1 MAGIAGALAAATA
14 FAMAVGR
21 LAGLIDGTAWLTP
34 AAVAVVTAAF
44 ISLVSV
50 RLRLPTVAGVLVQL
64 VVAAWY
70 VLRLVSPDSLTGG
83 IIPTAA
89 TFGEAGEELSYGL
102 ELLRFGAAPVLAVP
116 GLVAIIGVSL
126 WVLVAWTVVFL
137 LNRRPALATAP
148 NLVFYLQLATIDRL
162 PSNRAWV
169 IGLALV
175 TAALVLTI
183 GDRQPGKRGR
193 LDRPTGEP
201 MPRRSLGLAVASLAT
216 LALVGSLMPDLLGDR
231 VPAGGTIRWRTS
243 SGLGG
248 LYGGGTALNPF
259 VGLQQSVVSLSDDP
273 VFFATV
279 SDSAPPGDE
288 LYWNLI
294 TLDVFDGSNWLP
306 STLPTYKTGEAW
318 EDEEQRFRG
327 PTTTVAARI
336 RIAGLRGQILPTL
349 YSTTGL
355 ESPTERI
362 REGFLVRADGTVRL
376 DLSLREGWEYEIQ
389 AALPDPDIAALAS
402 RNGQLTP
409 LFEQAVE
416 GQATNLIASNRPL
429 DRTPLTDRVRYVEL
443 PPRLPAGIRNL
454 AREVAKGGSTPFEDA
469 LLLEAF
475 FRDSRLFVYS
485 PDVSSGHSSLDLE
498 DWLTDPAS
506 TNYRT
511 GYCEQ
516 FATAMAV
523 MARTLDLPARVVLGF
538 TPGAVTTQ
546 EDGSEVIV
554 VKERNAHAWV
564 ELWLD
569 GQGWVRFDPTPR
581 SDGVNPSLTETQVG
595 FDPRG
600 FLPAPTEP
608 GGSSGPGTRPQ
619 LPNLP
624 EEDLRPLGPPG
635 GTVTRVELPGWSWWV
650 AAIILL
656 VAVTPGGRWLARRRR
671 LHRLRHG
678 DITAAWEE
686 ITVRLAGLGESMT
699 VDETPMELANRF
711 GGELQPLAGMMTAAV
726 SEGPVRGNLEEAFR
740 RADVAVA
747 ARTSD
752 VRRRLAWLLPLRPRR

>member
-1 MAGIAGALAAATA
+1 MAGIAGAVAAAAA
-14 FAMAVGR
+14 FLMAVGR

-34 AAVAVVTAAF
+34 AAVAVATAAA
-44 ISLVSV
+44 ISVVTV
-50 RLRLPTVAGVLVQL
+50 RFRLPTVAGVLVHI

-70 VLRLVSPDSLTGG
+70 VLRLVSPGSLTAG

-89 TFGEAGEELSYGL
+89 TLGEAGEELSYGL

-126 WVLVAWTVVFL
+126 WGLAAWTVAFL
-137 LNRRPALATAP
+137 LNRRPALAIAP

-162 PSNRAWV
+162 QANRAWV

-175 TAALVLTI
+175 TAALVLSI
-183 GDRQPGKRGR
+183 GGRQPGTRGR
-193 LDRPTGEP
+193 LDMATGEA
-201 MPRRSLGLAVASLAT
+201 MPRRSFGLALVSLVA
-216 LALVGSLMPDLLGDR
+216 LALVGSLMPDMLGDR

-259 VGLQQSVVSLSDDP
+259 VGLQQSVVSLSDEP

-279 SDSAPPGDE
+279 SESAPPGDE

-306 STLPTYKTGEAW
+306 SSLPTYKTGEAW

-327 PTTTVAARI
+327 PTTTVASRI

-389 AALPDPDIAALAS
+389 ADLPDPDIAALAS
-402 RNGQLTP
+402 RNGKLTP

-416 GQATNLIASNRPL
+416 GQATDLAPSNRPL
-429 DRTPLTDRVRYVEL
+429 DRTPLTDRVRFVEL

-498 DWLTDPAS
+498 DWLTDPES

-546 EDGSEVIV
+546 QDGSEVIV

-581 SDGVNPSLTETQVG
+581 SDGVNPSLTETEVG
-595 FDPRG
+595 FDPRV

-608 GGSSGPGTRPQ
+608 GGASGPATRPQ

-624 EEDLRPLGPPG
+624 QEDLRPLGPPG
-635 GTVTRVELPGWSWWV
+635 GTTSQVDLPGWSWWV
-650 AAIILL
+650 AAIALL
-656 VAVTPGGRWLARRRR
+656 VGATPGARWLARRRR

-678 DITAAWEE
+678 DIAAAWEE

-699 VDETPMELANRF
+699 VNETPMELAARF
-711 GGELQPLAGMMTAAV
+711 GGELRPLAGMMTAAV
-726 SEGPVRGNLEEAFR
+726 SEGPVHGDLNEAFT

-747 ARTSD
+747 ARKTD
-752 VRRRLAWLLPLRPRR
+752 VRRRLAWVLPPRPRR

>member
-14 FAMAVGR
+14 FVMAVGR
-21 LAGLIDGTAWLTP
+21 LTGLIDGTEWLTP
-34 AAVAVVTAAF
+34 AAVAVGAAALL
-44 ISLVSV
+44 SLMSV
-50 RLRLPTVAGVLVQL
+50 RFRLPALAAVLVHL
-64 VVAAWY
+64 VVAAWF
-70 VLRLVSPDSLTGG
+70 VLRLVAPGSLTAG

-89 TFGEAGEELSYGL
+89 TFAQAGEELSYGL

-126 WVLVAWTVVFL
+126 WALAAWTVASL
-137 LNRRPALATAP
+137 LRRRPALATAP
-148 NLVFYLQLATIDRL
+148 NVVFYLQLATIDRL
-162 PSNRAWV
+162 PSNRVWV
-169 IGLALV
+169 VGLALV

-183 GDRQPGKRGR
+183 GDRQPGRRGR
-193 LDRPTGEP
+193 LDRKTGEA
-201 MPRRSLGLAVASLAT
+201 MPRRSLGLAVISLIT
-216 LALVGSLMPDLLGDR
+216 LAMVGSLMPDMVGDK
-231 VPAGGTIRWRTS
+231 VPAGGTIRWRTA

-259 VGLQQSVVSLSDDP
+259 VGLQQSVVSLSDEP

-279 SDSAPPGDE
+279 SDSAPPAEE

-306 STLPTYKTGEAW
+306 STLPTYKTGSAW
-318 EDEEQRFRG
+318 EDAEQRFRG
-327 PTTTVAARI
+327 PTTSVAARV

-376 DLSLREGWEYEIQ
+376 DLSLREGWEYEIR
-389 AALPDPDIAALAS
+389 AELPDPDIAALAS
-402 RNGQLTP
+402 RNGKLTP

-416 GQATNLIASNRPL
+416 GDASDLAPSNRPL
-429 DRTPLTDRVRYVEL
+429 DRTPLTDRIRYVEL

-454 AREVAKGGSTPFEDA
+454 AQQVAKGGSTPFEDA
-469 LLLEAF
+469 VLLEAF

-498 DWLTDPAS
+498 DWLTEPTS

-523 MARTLDLPARVVLGF
+523 MARTLDLPSRVVLGF
-538 TPGAVTTQ
+538 TPGTVSTQ

-581 SDGVNPSLTETQVG
+581 SDGVNPSLTETEVG
-595 FDPRG
+595 FDPRV
-600 FLPAPTEP
+600 FLPAPAEP
-608 GGSSGPGTRPQ
+608 GGSNGPGTRPQ
-619 LPNLP
+619 LPRLP

-635 GTVTRVELPGWSWWV
+635 GTTTRVEVPGWSWWLAAIVALV
-650 AAIILL
+650 AA
-656 VAVTPGGRWLARRRR
+656 TPGTRWLARRRR

-678 DITAAWEE
+678 DIAAAWEE
-686 ITVRLAGLGESMT
+686 ITVRLAGLGESIT
-699 VDETPMELANRF
+699 VNETPMELAARF
-711 GGELQPLAGMMTAAV
+711 GGELRPLAGMVTAAV
-726 SEGPVRGNLEEAFR
+726 SEGPVRGNLEEAFT

-752 VRRRLAWLLPLRPRR
+752 ARRRLAWVLPPRRRR